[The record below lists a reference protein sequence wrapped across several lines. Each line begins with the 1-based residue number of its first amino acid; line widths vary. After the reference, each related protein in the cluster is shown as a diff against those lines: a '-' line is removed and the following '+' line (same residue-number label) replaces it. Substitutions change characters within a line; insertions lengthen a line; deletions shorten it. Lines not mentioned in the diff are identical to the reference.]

1 METITIPSEGV
12 EKSAINWKVMG
23 SLVALYASIII
34 GWIAYEQYQPRL
46 LVQFGFT
53 EFAGAL
59 AIAQGFILT
68 LTPPIA
74 GKLGDKFR
82 ISRGHR
88 FPVISLGI
96 NFAAMVF
103 MAVAFTLI
111 GNPGEVLKWALP
123 VLIILWLVAMSIF
136 TSPALSTI
144 ETFIPIEKLPRAMA
158 ILTIT
163 ANLLYSLEPV
173 IVDIID
179 YLGAP
184 VTFIAGGVFVFLAG
198 LALKRN
204 AFAFLKQRGGDTVK
218 ETTSASQVRHT
229 SAYGFIFLM
238 GAILGV
244 VTALLFH
251 MFPEILAVSLTDM
264 LGESDS
270 KVVVVGVL
278 IVSGILSLPFST
290 LVNRYGLRRSFL
302 ISVGVCA
309 VAIASLFLFSFSP
322 IVLVTLLVFAIGYAA
337 LSVCSLPLAME
348 KSGFYEK
355 VMCVGIFFA
364 GVALPDAIFEV
375 LEVM

>member
-46 LVQFGFT
+46 LVQFGFA